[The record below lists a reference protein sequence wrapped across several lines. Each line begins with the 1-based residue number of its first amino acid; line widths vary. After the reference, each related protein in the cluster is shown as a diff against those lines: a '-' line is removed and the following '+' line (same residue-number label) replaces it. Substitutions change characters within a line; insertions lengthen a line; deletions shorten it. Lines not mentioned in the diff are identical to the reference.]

1 MTMPSWVQLLI
12 MDGILL
18 AVFLISPSAA
28 APAPEPSPSP
38 LCCCCSRALFT
49 TLWGFAFAFGGL
61 TLDAWHT
68 ADAHI
73 QRAASFRTKLYYAV
87 SFGPVAPFPNL
98 LALFYDVYAYTLLS
112 LSLNNM
118 PAPQRELT
126 DKAAKIIANCKVVL
140 GTSEGRLP
148 QTHGT
153 LILPDTTDHE
163 HALVLGRR
171 LPENSYMVQLNYL
184 GKEALLRSGVLPGY
198 RRLQLLQGNRSFAV
212 VLYGMQAFGYMAAVM
227 SRGNMGLVVSPIET
241 IGFTFSNLVVI
252 HSVCHFVV
260 APCHR
265 PLIVYLRPDQEQD
278 NVFQMCQSTQ
288 CTPIR
293 FWLVLAI
300 TQLLS
305 VIVGTQL
312 LMQPFSNSVMSY
324 PPGTPPV
331 HCIVAEDSRR
341 GFSWIFAGPSLFT
354 CCAFLHLIVY
364 VAAGQQFLS
373 KDPKWIKGDTAL
385 GLPRWHDISLQILL
399 DFIDHVRGFTV
410 VRRDIW
416 ILIIDCILSL
426 GTVSAMILA
435 LVATIVYWD
444 ENFAERTTGIV
455 HIWPFIG

>member
-28 APAPEPSPSP
+28 APAPEPSASP
-38 LCCCCSRALFT
+38 LCCCCSRSLFT
-49 TLWGFAFAFGGL
+49 TLWGFAFAFGWL

-87 SFGPVAPFPNL
+87 YFGPVAPFPNL

-153 LILPDTTDHE
+153 LILPDTTDQE

-241 IGFTFSNLVVI
+241 IGFTFSNLVVM

-288 CTPIR
+288 GTPLR

-300 TQLLS
+300 SLLVSSAVGIFILTQPS
-305 VIVGTQL
+305 RR
-312 LMQPFSNSVMSY
+312 S
-324 PPGTPPV
+324 PGTSSV
-331 HCIVAEDSRR
+331 NCITAENSSRALL
-341 GFSWIFAGPSLFT
+341 FISAGPRLFT
-354 CCAFLHLIVY
+354 WSAYFHLFAY
-364 VAAGQQFLS
+364 PYS
-373 KDPKWIKGDTAL
+373 ES
-385 GLPRWHDISLQILL
+385 R
-399 DFIDHVRGFTV
+399 
-410 VRRDIW
+410 IW
-416 ILIIDCILSL
+416 ISIIECIHRV
-426 GTVSAMILA
+426 GTVSSIIIA

-444 ENFAERTTGIV
+444 ENFAERTDGTL
-455 HIWPFIG
+455 HILPFIG